1 MTYPF
6 YLGKY
11 SRPISTSKPKAQ
23 TWFDRGLAWVYGF
36 NHEEAAICFRR
47 AVEIDPTCAIAHW
60 GIALASGPFY
70 NLPWSF
76 LSENEA
82 ENMVLNCY
90 PAVQQALKLSDN
102 TSPVE
107 KALIQALSQRYPSNQ
122 VVSTE
127 EFSKWDDAYA
137 DAMRAVHSDFPED
150 IDVIALFAEAMM
162 TRTPWKL
169 WDIDRGEPIPGAD
182 TTETLAVLDYGFD
195 LVMKRGYAPHPG
207 MVHMYI
213 HALEMSP
220 TPERALKAADQ
231 LFDLCPDVGHLQHM
245 PAHIY
250 VICGQYEDAIRVSR
264 KAITVDEQYVEYAG
278 PYNFYTTNICHDLHM
293 MMYASMFA
301 GQFEPALQAAQALR
315 KILSHDLLT
324 VERPHMAAT
333 LEGYHSTIIHVL
345 VRFGKWHRILETPLP
360 NDPELYCVSTAMC
373 HYARSV
379 AYSALDQIE
388 AATEERDLFK
398 EAQKKVPESRFFFN
412 NNANDILAVANS
424 MMMGE
429 LEYRKGNYDAAFSH
443 LESAVDLNDKLYY
456 TEPWAW
462 MHPPRHA
469 LGALLLEQGHVETA
483 EQVYRADLGID
494 KSLAR
499 PLQHPNN
506 VWSLHGYLECLQRTN
521 QLSEAEEIQGSL
533 NSALTAS
540 GETITS
546 SCYCRRHQ

>member
-70 NLPWSF
+70 NLPWCF

-102 TSPVE
+102 TTPVE
-107 KALIQALSQRYPSNQ
+107 KALIYALSQRYPSNQ

-150 IDVIALFAEAMM
+150 LDVIALFAEAMM

-169 WDIDRGEPIPGAD
+169 WDIDRGEPITGAD
-182 TTETLAVLDYGFD
+182 TTETLAVLNYGFD

-207 MVHMYI
+207 MLHMYI

-250 VICGQYEDAIRVSR
+250 VICGQYEDAIRVSK

-315 KILSHDLLT
+315 KTLSHDLLA

-333 LEGYHSTIIHVL
+333 LEGYHSTIIMSWCVL
-345 VRFGKWHRILETPLP
+345 VSGKIL
-360 NDPELYCVSTAMC
+360 D
-373 HYARSV
+373 
-379 AYSALDQIE
+379 
-388 AATEERDLFK
+388 
-398 EAQKKVPESRFFFN
+398 
-412 NNANDILAVANS
+412 
-424 MMMGE
+424 
-429 LEYRKGNYDAAFSH
+429 
-443 LESAVDLNDKLYY
+443 
-456 TEPWAW
+456 
-462 MHPPRHA
+462 
-469 LGALLLEQGHVETA
+469 
-483 EQVYRADLGID
+483 
-494 KSLAR
+494 
-499 PLQHPNN
+499 PLQ
-506 VWSLHGYLECLQRTN
+506 
-521 QLSEAEEIQGSL
+521 
-533 NSALTAS
+533 
-540 GETITS
+540 
-546 SCYCRRHQ
+546 